1 MVAINEFGLIQT
13 YFNQAAPEGYLG
25 VGDDCALFPIQP
37 GYQLAVSTDTLIEGQ
52 HFFSDVNPRFLGHKA
67 LAVSLSDLAAM
78 GAKPKAC
85 VLALAVP
92 SVQPDWLSAF
102 SQGFLDLARTASC
115 PLVGG
120 DTTKSPHGVTITVT
134 VLGEVPMALALRRMA
149 AQPNDDIWL
158 TGQLGAPAL
167 ALQALMHPGSISDSL
182 LAASRSSLEQP
193 LPPFEFA
200 PHLLG
205 YAHAG
210 IDISD
215 GLLQDLGHVLDA
227 SRCGAQLYWDQ
238 LPIHASL
245 SKLDESEQLNYV
257 LSGGDVFQLCFTA
270 PKQHHAYLLQLAA
283 QHNITLSR
291 IGVITSASGLQLV
304 DQSGQTLP
312 LPQKKGFDHFGNHE

>member
-1 MVAINEFGLIQT
+1 MALNEFGLIQT

-25 VGDDCALFPIQP
+25 VGDDCALFSVQP

-52 HFFSDVNPRFLGHKA
+52 HFFSDVNPNTLGHKA

-85 VLALAVP
+85 VLALAIP

-102 SQGFLDLARTASC
+102 SQGFLHLAHRANC

-120 DTTKSPHGVTITVT
+120 DTTKNPDGVILTVT
-134 VLGEVPMALALRRMA
+134 VFGEVPMALALRRMA

-167 ALQALMHPGSISDSL
+167 ALHALMYPSSIPDSL
-182 LAASRSSLEQP
+182 LTASRTSLEQP
-193 LPPFEFA
+193 NPPYEFA

-205 YAHAG
+205 YAHAA

-215 GLLQDLGHVLDA
+215 GLLQDLGHVLVA
-227 SRCGAQLYWDQ
+227 SRCGAKLYWDQ
-238 LPIHASL
+238 LPIHTSL
-245 SKLDESEQLNYV
+245 SGLSLTQQLDYV
-257 LSGGDVFQLCFTA
+257 LTGGDVFQLCFTA
-270 PKQHHAYLLQLAA
+270 SRQHRAYFQQLAT
-283 QHNITLSR
+283 QHNIILSR
-291 IGVITSASGLQLV
+291 IGTITATSGLQV
-304 DQSGQTLP
+304 FNQSGQALS
-312 LPQKKGFDHFGNHE
+312 LPQKKGFDHFGSYE